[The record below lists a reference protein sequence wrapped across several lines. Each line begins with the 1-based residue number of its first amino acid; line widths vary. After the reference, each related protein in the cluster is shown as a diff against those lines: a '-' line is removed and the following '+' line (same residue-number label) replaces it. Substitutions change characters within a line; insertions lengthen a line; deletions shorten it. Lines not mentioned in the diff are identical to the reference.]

1 MSNGPEFSPPQ
12 IHRISAFLFFELWP
26 RVVEKLP
33 TPQSPLERLRW
44 LMYGLAVCDYTAFP
58 QRRDERSKR
67 DFLASFDQGTEIT
80 LHIANE
86 TLKEKKRWFSQT
98 VDVIAKNSNHSGF
111 QLWWRIVAKA
121 DKTLSGD
128 YWGSV
133 DFQEFFERSYALK
146 ITTEKDTTRFRNAL
160 KSKRSRIRKAE
171 ESHKKIFEDLIID
184 CAVEAEALE
193 QDFDTGED
201 LRRWFEQDRSDRIAQ
216 YLGIIFEA
224 HSNATRTNAA
234 LRRALASLHR
244 THIPTFLL
252 ALRPSPPSSKQ
263 ETE

>member
-1 MSNGPEFSPPQ
+1 MSSDPEFSPPQ
-12 IHRISAFLFFELWP
+12 FHRISAFLFFELWP
-26 RVVEKLP
+26 RVIEKLP
-33 TPQSPLERLRW
+33 APQSPLERLRW

-58 QRRDERSKR
+58 KRRDERSKR

-98 VDVIAKNSNHSGF
+98 VDVIAENSNHSGV
-111 QLWWRIVAKA
+111 QLWWMIVAKA
-121 DKTLSGD
+121 DKTLAGD
-128 YWGSV
+128 YWDSV

-146 ITTEKDTTRFRNAL
+146 ITTEKDTIRFRNAL
-160 KSKRSRIRKAE
+160 KSKRNRLRKTEKA
-171 ESHKKIFEDLIID
+171 HTKIFEDLIID
-184 CAVEAEALE
+184 CAVEAESLE
-193 QDFDTGED
+193 HGPEMGEVVRRFFD
-201 LRRWFEQDRSDRIAQ
+201 QDRQNRVAQ

-224 HSNATRTNAA
+224 NSNSTKANAA

-244 THIPTFLL
+244 THIPPFLL
-252 ALRPSPPSSKQ
+252 ELRPSSPSSKQ